1 VFVFSPGDKVQRRV
15 VQYLEFDLGA
25 AILEGESSR
34 GGGQVATGALPTDAQ
49 PAAVPV
55 SCDGRG
61 PLQNVIDLLDR
72 NREAPLR
79 CQRVIRVDHYDLA
92 REAR

>member
-34 GGGQVATGALPTDAQ
+34 GGGQVATGALPTEAQ
-49 PAAVPV
+49 LLPSQSRVAVAAHCRT
-55 SCDGRG
+55 S
-61 PLQNVIDLLDR
+61 
-72 NREAPLR
+72 
-79 CQRVIRVDHYDLA
+79 
-92 REAR
+92 